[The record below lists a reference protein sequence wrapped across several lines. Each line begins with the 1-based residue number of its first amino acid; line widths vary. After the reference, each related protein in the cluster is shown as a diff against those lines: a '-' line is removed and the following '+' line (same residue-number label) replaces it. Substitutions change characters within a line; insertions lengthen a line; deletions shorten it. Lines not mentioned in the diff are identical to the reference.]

1 MIWDDGES
9 AVNLYALS
17 QLQSVGGYL
26 VLIGSGDMAAATG
39 IASLQGLDSLRV
51 RMGQA
56 VVVARP

>member
-51 RMGQA
+51 SGGA
-56 VVVARP
+56 GG